1 MIGDKLATG
10 MQLIGSPSCINTAK
24 CLQTAGEKGIDIE
37 SVTISSAEEVSDKSP
52 LNSAPVLKDL
62 DNIVYGPN
70 AILSYLDDKGF
81 GPSLV
86 PRNGVIRAIMYQ
98 YAHIATDYV
107 QMEAYGL
114 LTGSG
119 GNMDIINKS
128 FDLVEN
134 ILSNPPDPKL
144 KKGVYIC
151 GEFTLADIHWMACV
165 NALEISGTDV
175 ISSRAE
181 VSTWYEAVKNH
192 PSTSKEAIVPY
203 TCLPTKEDIDS
214 STLRDVGINS
224 A

>member
-10 MQLIGSPSCINTAK
+10 MQLFGNPSCINTAK

-37 SVTISSAEEVSDKSP
+37 SVTISNGEEVSDKSP
-52 LNSAPVLKDL
+52 LNSVPVLKDL

-119 GNMDIINKS
+119 GNIDIINKS

-175 ISSRAE
+175 ISSRKE
-181 VSTWYEAVKNH
+181 VSTWYEAVKTH
-192 PSTSKEAIVPY
+192 PSTSKEAIIPY
-203 TCLPTKEDIDS
+203 TCLPTKEDVDS
-214 STLRDVGINS
+214 SSLRDVGINS

>member
-10 MQLIGSPSCINTAK
+10 MQLFGNPSCINTAK

-37 SVTISSAEEVSDKSP
+37 SVTINSAEEVSDKSP

-107 QMEAYGL
+107 QMEA
-114 LTGSG
+114 
-119 GNMDIINKS
+119 
-128 FDLVEN
+128 
-134 ILSNPPDPKL
+134 
-144 KKGVYIC
+144 
-151 GEFTLADIHWMACV
+151 
-165 NALEISGTDV
+165 
-175 ISSRAE
+175 
-181 VSTWYEAVKNH
+181 
-192 PSTSKEAIVPY
+192 
-203 TCLPTKEDIDS
+203 
-214 STLRDVGINS
+214 
-224 A
+224 

>member
-10 MQLIGSPSCINTAK
+10 MQLFGNPSCINTAK

-37 SVTISSAEEVSDKSP
+37 SVTISSGEEVSDKSP

-165 NALEISGTDV
+165 NALEISGNDV
-175 ISSRAE
+175 ISPRPE
-181 VSTWYEAVKNH
+181 VSAWYDAVKGH
-192 PSTSKEAIVPY
+192 PSTSKEAIIPY
-203 TCLPTKEDIDS
+203 TCLPTKEDVDS
-214 STLRDVGINS
+214 GSLRDVGINS